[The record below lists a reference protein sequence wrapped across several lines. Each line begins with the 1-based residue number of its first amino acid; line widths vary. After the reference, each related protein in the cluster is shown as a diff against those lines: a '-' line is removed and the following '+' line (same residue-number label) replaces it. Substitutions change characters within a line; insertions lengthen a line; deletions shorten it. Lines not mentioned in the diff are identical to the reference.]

1 MISRA
6 HIPHAV
12 SAAYFVLVVIVLVWY
27 ETSVGVSDNS
37 GLIPGLVLVL
47 LTFPSMSIGGLVS
60 SSLGCARYSTCE
72 HVSVALFAGALNA
85 LLIFGALY
93 FFIVILNKK
102 NAP

>member
-12 SAAYFVLVVIVLVWY
+12 SATYLALVVIVLVWY
-27 ETSVGVSDNS
+27 ETSGNS
-37 GLIPGLVLVL
+37 RLIAGLVLVL
-47 LTFPSMSIGGLVS
+47 LTFPSMSVGGLVS

-72 HVSVALFAGALNA
+72 HVTVALFAGALNA

-93 FFIVILNKK
+93 FFLVILNKK
-102 NAP
+102 YAP